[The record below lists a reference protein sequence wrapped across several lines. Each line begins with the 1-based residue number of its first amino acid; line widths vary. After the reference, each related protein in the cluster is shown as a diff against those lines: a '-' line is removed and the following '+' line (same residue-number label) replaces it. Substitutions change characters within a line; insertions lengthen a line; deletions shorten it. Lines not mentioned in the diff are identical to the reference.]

1 MNKYSKKL
9 LDTAIELDRIIKAN
23 GEINK
28 SVNELVADHNN
39 KIILIKILKIVFD
52 IIEGINFNKLMKTLI
67 NFNNVL
73 TMSFLFYKVK
83 E

>member
-39 KIILIKILKIVFD
+39 KIILIKILKIVSD
-52 IIEGINFNKLMKTLI
+52 IIEGINFNKEVKQLAQKMI
-67 NFNNVL
+67 NIL
-73 TMSFLFYKVK
+73 
-83 E
+83 